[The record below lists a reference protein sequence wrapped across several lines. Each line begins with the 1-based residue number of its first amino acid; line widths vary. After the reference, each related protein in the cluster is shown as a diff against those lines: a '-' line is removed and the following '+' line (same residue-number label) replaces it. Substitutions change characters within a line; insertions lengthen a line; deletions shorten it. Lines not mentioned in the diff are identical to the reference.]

1 MNEFIKPTLHLS
13 GDVEVEGSKSILQ
26 RILLISLFFNDDL
39 IVENWSQAEDV
50 SGMAKALGHNCLENT
65 IRLKPSKLSNSIT
78 IRESATSFRF
88 LLTYA
93 ALQPNVVTTIEVGDN
108 LSTRPHKILI
118 DVLEDLGAE
127 IEITGNR
134 YRVTGVF
141 PQKSSIKLQGDVSSQ
156 YISALLLCAPLFPN
170 GLQIELTTQ
179 GVSKAYLDLTI
190 KMMLNFGIDVH
201 FEDQTYTAKVGSKYH
216 NPGRYICEP
225 DFSSIVYPL
234 CMGLFSEDGVR
245 IPFIGTFSSQPD
257 FLIIPI
263 LIYARADIKLSGRE
277 LTTKLSEFK
286 GTLINLRDTPDLL
299 PVLAF
304 IALFAKSI
312 SIFNGLEHLKYKES
326 NRVENLI
333 VNFKR
338 LGASVSY
345 EDGKL
350 AVLPLIKAPES
361 VVLDTQ
367 NDHRY
372 AMIYYMISLLFPQ
385 VSVSETESIAK
396 SYPNFIRD
404 IEKLIK

>member
-1 MNEFIKPTLHLS
+1 
-13 GDVEVEGSKSILQ
+13 
-26 RILLISLFFNDDL
+26 
-39 IVENWSQAEDV
+39 
-50 SGMAKALGHNCLENT
+50 
-65 IRLKPSKLSNSIT
+65 
-78 IRESATSFRF
+78 
-88 LLTYA
+88 
-93 ALQPNVVTTIEVGDN
+93 
-108 LSTRPHKILI
+108 
-118 DVLEDLGAE
+118 
-127 IEITGNR
+127 
-134 YRVTGVF
+134 
-141 PQKSSIKLQGDVSSQ
+141 
-156 YISALLLCAPLFPN
+156 
-170 GLQIELTTQ
+170 
-179 GVSKAYLDLTI
+179 
-190 KMMLNFGIDVH
+190 
-201 FEDQTYTAKVGSKYH
+201 
-216 NPGRYICEP
+216 
-225 DFSSIVYPL
+225 
-234 CMGLFSEDGVR
+234 MGLFSEDGVR